1 VCYHSKKGS
10 GVFFELESPKKTPDP
25 FFDMKLID
33 VTVPLDASLPIY
45 PGNTPFTL
53 EAVKRIARGDTSNVS
68 TLHMSAH
75 SGTHVDA
82 PRHYFDQAPG
92 VDALPLEML
101 LGRARVVEISS
112 RSGIGAEQLADLD
125 LSDDVRILFKTS
137 NSLLWGSPDF
147 HTDYVGVT
155 ASGAEHLIAHGIKVV
170 GVDYLTVE
178 EFKKPGAPAHHV
190 LLGGGA
196 IIIEGL
202 NLRDVEPGIYDLL
215 CLPLRVVGADGA
227 PARVLLRRS

>member
-1 VCYHSKKGS
+1 
-10 GVFFELESPKKTPDP
+10 
-25 FFDMKLID
+25 MKLID
-33 VTVPLDASLPIY
+33 VTVPLDAHLPIY
-45 PGNTPFTL
+45 PGNTPFTV
-53 EAVKRIARGDTSNVS
+53 EAVKRIARGDSSNVS

-75 SGTHVDA
+75 TGTHVDA
-82 PRHYFDQAPG
+82 PRHYFDEGPG
-92 VDALPLEML
+92 ADALPLELM
-101 LGRARVVEISS
+101 LGRARVVEMSS
-112 RSGIGAEQLADLD
+112 VRSGIGASELAALD
-125 LSDDVRILFKTS
+125 LSDDIRVLFKTS
-137 NSLLWGSPDF
+137 NSRLWGSPEF
-147 HTDYVGVT
+147 HQDYVGIT

-178 EFKKPGAPAHHV
+178 EFKKPGAPAHHA

-227 PARVLLRRS
+227 PARVLLRRT

>member
-1 VCYHSKKGS
+1 
-10 GVFFELESPKKTPDP
+10 
-25 FFDMKLID
+25 MKLID
-33 VTVPLDASLPIY
+33 VTVPLDATLPVY
-45 PGNTPFTL
+45 PGNTPFTI
-53 EAVKRIARGDTSNVS
+53 EAIKRIARGDSSNLS

-82 PRHYFDQAPG
+82 PRHYFDDGPG
-92 VDALPLEML
+92 TEALPLEML
-101 LGRARVVEISS
+101 LGRTRVVELSS
-112 RSGIGAEQLADLD
+112 RAGIGAEQLADLD

-137 NSLLWGSPDF
+137 NSRLWGSPNF
-147 HTDYVGVT
+147 RQDYIGVT
-155 ASGAEHLIAHGIKVV
+155 ASGAQYLIAHGIKVV

-202 NLRDVEPGIYDLL
+202 NLRDVEPGIYDML

>member
-1 VCYHSKKGS
+1 MTQVKPFVGIHFSRERVCYHPG
-10 GVFFELESPKKTPDP
+10 FAAA
-25 FFDMKLID
+25 MKLID
-33 VTVPLDASLPIY
+33 VTVPLDASLPTY
-45 PGNTPFTL
+45 PGNTPFSI
-53 EAVKRIARGDTSNVS
+53 EAVKRIARGDSSNVS

-75 SGTHVDA
+75 AGTHVDA
-82 PRHYFDQAPG
+82 PRHFFDEAG
-92 VDALPLEML
+92 GADALPLEMMV
-101 LGRARVVEISS
+101 GRTRVVEITS

-137 NSLLWGSPDF
+137 NSRLWASPEF

-202 NLRDVEPGIYDLL
+202 NLRDVDPGIYDML

-227 PARVLLRRS
+227 PARVLLRRN